1 MRFSAVP
8 WKDRGMADIVGRI
21 SRPVRTRDNAHVMPH
36 GSAVR
41 VVGYVI
47 EMTTPMGEV
56 WVGEA
61 VQEDFTKPP
70 DVEEFLKSKPTDIC
84 PQCHRAL

>member
-1 MRFSAVP
+1 
-8 WKDRGMADIVGRI
+8 
-21 SRPVRTRDNAHVMPH
+21 
-36 GSAVR
+36 
-41 VVGYVI
+41 
-47 EMTTPMGEV
+47 MGEV